1 MLNTANANVANV
13 VANDDEDYSDM
24 PPLVY
29 DDAPTPLYNIKENDI
44 EEKNKNVDNVE
55 NDEVDNQDDN
65 ENQENDDVENED
77 DNEIQENEENEEN
90 EENDD
95 VDDEDEDEDEDE
107 NVENMFVL
115 SSDQHPIRYSSDLQT
130 LCRWRDQLVK
140 KETYTFGT
148 DGTVYVSHAKN
159 NKNNKNIIE
168 TTLLTYMDRNLL
180 WNTERT
186 LKTFTIH
193 RINKI

>member
-1 MLNTANANVANV
+1 MSNAPSELLNNVNV
-13 VANDDEDYSDM
+13 NNPNDDEDYSDM

-29 DDAPTPLYNIKENDI
+29 DDAPTPLYTVK
-44 EEKNKNVDNVE
+44 DNVE
-55 NDEVDNQDDN
+55 NVNN
-65 ENQENDDVENED
+65 EDVEDEQDKESVPDKEED
-77 DNEIQENEENEEN
+77 VHSDDENEENEEN
-90 EENDD
+90 EENVKDD
-95 VDDEDEDEDEDE
+95 NEDVKDDNDNEDVKDDNE
-107 NVENMFVL
+107 NVFVL
-115 SSDQHPIRYSSDLQT
+115 SNDQHPIRYSSDLQT

-148 DGTVYVSHAKN
+148 DGAVYVSHAKN